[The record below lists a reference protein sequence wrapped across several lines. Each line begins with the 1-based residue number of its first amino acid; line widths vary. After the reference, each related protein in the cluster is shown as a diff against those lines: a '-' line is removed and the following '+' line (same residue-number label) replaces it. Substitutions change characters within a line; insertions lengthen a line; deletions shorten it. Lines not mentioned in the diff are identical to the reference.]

1 MPLDKME
8 KWISER
14 LEQLKQDGT
23 IKGNELVINKI
34 KKSSGRKGPRY
45 LVEGAGSREFL
56 KMNSNSYL
64 GMSLKE
70 EVIEAEK
77 KISEEFG
84 VGPGAVRFIHGTFK
98 PHVELEKKLAE
109 FHRRK
114 AGMIFSSAYAAI
126 CGVISPLISKETI
139 VLSDALNH
147 NSIINAI
154 RLSTPA
160 DKKVYTHL
168 NMDEL
173 KVKIEE
179 CIGRCQ
185 RLVIITDGV
194 FSMRGD
200 YPDLKILVD
209 LAKKYHSKFEEGI
222 ITIMDDSH
230 GVGAYGRTGR
240 GTSEIMGEDGVDVL
254 VATLGKAIGVNG
266 GYVVTNTKIIEY
278 LKETAPFYIY
288 SNPITPGEAGA
299 AIKALEI
306 LESEQGLEMLTH
318 LREMTNYF
326 KQKLVVLGY
335 EVIKGE
341 HPIVA
346 VMIRNTQETIKLVNH
361 LKEKGILTVGLKY
374 PVVPKGDEC
383 IRFQVSAAHTRYDL
397 DCVLGV
403 LEEYKKI

>member
-1 MPLDKME
+1 M
-8 KWISER
+8 
-14 LEQLKQDGT
+14 
-23 IKGNELVINKI
+23 
-34 KKSSGRKGPRY
+34 
-45 LVEGAGSREFL
+45 
-56 KMNSNSYL
+56 
-64 GMSLKE
+64 
-70 EVIEAEK
+70 
-77 KISEEFG
+77 
-84 VGPGAVRFIHGTFK
+84 
-98 PHVELEKKLAE
+98 ELEKKLAE

-160 DKKVYTHL
+160 DKKIYTHL

-209 LAKKYHSKFEEGI
+209 LANKYHSKFEEGI

-254 VATLGKAIGVNG
+254 VSTLGKAMGVNG

-306 LESEQGLEMLTH
+306 LGSEQGRGMLTH
-318 LREMTNYF
+318 LSEMTNYF

-383 IRFQVSAAHTRYDL
+383 IRFQVSAAHTKYDL